1 VCFLEKHFA
10 NTDTDNLQHGNKD
23 FTNSDIR
30 KSNLQRNRKRFKN
43 ILNFKHIHFIGIG
56 GSGMYPIAQIL
67 HKNGCFL
74 TGSDNNETE
83 TLAAVRKMGIKVFLG
98 QAADNIGDADLVV
111 YSAAI
116 AESNPELAAAR
127 ASGATVMERA
137 ELLGLMSEEYSS
149 AVCVSGTHGKTTV
162 SSMITEIFV
171 KNGYDISAVIGG
183 KLPSIGGSGIAGE
196 SEIFVIESCEYSNT
210 FLKLSPDIA
219 IILNIDRDHM
229 DYFGNM
235 ENLKKSFRT
244 FAENTGKVIIANGDD
259 PNTGDTLRGI
269 DKPIITFGRD
279 SKNDFYPAETRKLSP
294 FSTRFTVMKNGAPLT
309 EITLNVPGEHNILNA
324 VAAAA
329 AADFCGVKP
338 SEIAAGLESFR
349 GAARRF
355 EKFGEVRGITVVDDY
370 AHHPVEINAVLEA
383 ALKMGFNRVW
393 AVHQPFTFSR
403 TAMLK
408 NEFAEVLGKA
418 DKCVLAC
425 IRGGR
430 EVNTYGIKTA
440 DLAALIP
447 GCVSFDTENQIEN
460 FALIVDYIKENA
472 RSGDL
477 IITLGCGD
485 SNKIARRL
493 CEVL

>member
-1 VCFLEKHFA
+1 VCFLEKHFV
-10 NTDTDNLQHGNKD
+10 NNDVNNLQQVNND
-23 FTNSDIR
+23 VTNNENS
-30 KSNLQRNRKRFKN
+30 KNNLQENRECFKN
-43 ILNFKHIHFIGIG
+43 VLKFRHIHFIGIG
-56 GSGMYPIAQIL
+56 GSGMYPLAQIL
-67 HKNGCFL
+67 NKNGCFL

-98 QAADNIGDADLVV
+98 QAAENIAGADLIV

-116 AESNPELAAAR
+116 AESNPELIAAR
-127 ASGATVMERA
+127 ASGAVVMERA
-137 ELLGLMSEEYSS
+137 ELLGLMSAEYSS

-171 KNGYDISAVIGG
+171 CGGYDISAVIGG
-183 KLPSIGGSGIAGE
+183 KLPSIGGSGIAG
-196 SEIFVIESCEYSNT
+196 SSDVFVIESCEYSNT
-210 FLKLSPDIA
+210 FLRLSPDIA
-219 IILNIDRDHM
+219 IILNVDRDHL
-229 DYFGNM
+229 DYFGTF
-235 ENLKKSFRT
+235 ENLKKSFRK
-244 FAENTGKVIIANGDD
+244 FADNASKVIIANGDD
-259 PNTGDTLRGI
+259 PNTTDTLRGI
-269 DKPIITFGRD
+269 NKPIITFGR
-279 SKNDFYPAETRKLSP
+279 SEKNDFYPSEITKISP
-294 FSTRFTVMKNGAPLT
+294 FTTRFTVIKNGAPLC
-309 EITLNVPGEHNILNA
+309 EVTLNVPGEHNVVNA

-329 AADFCGVKP
+329 AADYCGVKP

-370 AHHPVEINAVLEA
+370 AHHPAEIDAVLTA
-383 ALKMGFNRVW
+383 ALDMGYSRVW

-408 NEFAEVLGKA
+408 DEFADVLKKA

-447 GCVSFDTENQIEN
+447 GCVWFDNENQDEN

-472 RSGDL
+472 RPGDL

-485 SNKIARRL
+485 SNKIARQL
-493 CEVL
+493 VTAL